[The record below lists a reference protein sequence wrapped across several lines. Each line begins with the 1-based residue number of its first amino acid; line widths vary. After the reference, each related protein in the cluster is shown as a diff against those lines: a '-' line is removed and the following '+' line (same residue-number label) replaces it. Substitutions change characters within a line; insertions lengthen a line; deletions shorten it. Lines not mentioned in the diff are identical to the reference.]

1 MARPKKSR
9 RICSFPDYFKFRPE
23 GECSDDVVSLSF
35 DELEAAKLVDFQGL
49 SQEDAAIRMEV
60 SRPTVT
66 QLCNEARKK
75 ILDAIINGKSLEISG
90 GSVHLCNGQGC
101 TCPGCHCHR
110 NILKI
115 TLKEGKNTM
124 RIAIP
129 FENDTICQH
138 FGRAPEFRFFD
149 VNEGQITNVQ
159 TTPTGGS
166 GHSAIAAFLAA
177 NETDVVICGG
187 IGGGARMALASLG
200 IVLIPGVSGNPE
212 DSVKRLL
219 AGEAISGEAEGC
231 GCGCGGHHHEEAAGC
246 CGGHHHHEEEAGC
259 GCGCGGHSHQHH
271 GGGCCCSEEEPQTEN
286 KGGCGCGCH

>member
-9 RICSFPDYFKFRPE
+9 RICCFPDYCKFRPE
-23 GECSDDVVSLSF
+23 GECCDDVVSLSL

-75 ILDAIINGKSLEISG
+75 ILDAIINGKALEIGG
-90 GSVHLCNGQGC
+90 GSVHLCTGQGC
-101 TCPGCHCHR
+101 DCPGCHCHQ
-110 NILKI
+110 NHWKLS
-115 TLKEGKNTM
+115 LKEGTNTM

-129 FENDTICQH
+129 FENGTICQH
-138 FGRAPEFRFFD
+138 FGRAPEFTFFD
-149 VNEGQITNVQ
+149 VNEGQITKVQ

-166 GHSAIAAFLAA
+166 GHGAIAAFLAA

-200 IVLIPGVSGNPE
+200 IVLIPGVAGNPE
-212 DSVKRLL
+212 EAVKRLL
-219 AGEAISGEAEGC
+219 AGEAIAGDGEGC
-231 GCGCGGHHHEEAAGC
+231 GCGCGGHA
-246 CGGHHHHEEEAGC
+246 HHHAEEGC
-259 GCGCGGHSHQHH
+259 GCGCGGHSHEEQHS
-271 GGGCCCSEEEPQTEN
+271 GGCCCSEEPQNEN